1 MRLLIR
7 KIAQFRSYAGGLLM
21 SGMLVIIPMAN
32 VQATA
37 KLEFHG
43 TLIEASCTA
52 RAVNVEF
59 GDVTLDKVSTVEGN
73 TLPAG
78 VNLHS
83 SGAAVQPF
91 TLSLS
96 CTRGIGNDIQYQ
108 WRGTTAAFN
117 SSLLSTDVE
126 GLALEFIDGDTLTA
140 VPPDSWQPMDAQA
153 RSKQMQAIL
162 VRDASAIFSG
172 GEFNATATIA
182 IQVP

>member
-1 MRLLIR
+1 MR
-7 KIAQFRSYAGGLLM
+7 KIEEPQSYIVGLFL
-21 SGMLVIIPMAN
+21 SGILVFIPMAN

-37 KLEFHG
+37 KLELHG

-52 RAVNVEF
+52 KAVDVEF
-59 GDVTLDKVSTVEGN
+59 GNITLDKVSTVGGN
-73 TLPAG
+73 PLPAR
-78 VNLHS
+78 VNVHS

-108 WRGTTAAFN
+108 WRGTSAAFN
-117 SSLLSTDVE
+117 SSLLSTDVQ
-126 GLALEFIDGDTLTA
+126 GLALELIDGDTLAA
-140 VPPDSWQPMDAQA
+140 VPPDSWQPIDAQS
-153 RSKQMQAIL
+153 RSKQMQAVL
-162 VRDASAIFSG
+162 VRDASAVFTG